1 MNMIDRF
8 RGVILDMDGVLCD
21 SEPFIIEAAVRMF
34 RDLHRTVVL
43 PADFLPFTGT
53 GENRFLGGV
62 AERYGVQLDIEA
74 AKRFTYACYLEL
86 IKGRLQPLRGV
97 ADFLDW
103 CREQGLKL
111 AVASSADRIKVEG
124 NLAELGLAL
133 SRFDAVIDGSMAAH
147 KKPAP
152 DLFLLAARHLALA
165 PETCVVFEDAV
176 SGIEA
181 ACAAGMRAIGVRG
194 SFDDAALLAAGAAC
208 IVGDLAEA
216 AGAVSA
222 LRPGDS
228 EKNKL
233 FKNQNRHE
241 PQSDE

>member
-1 MNMIDRF
+1 MNMFDRF

-34 RDLHRTVVL
+34 RDQHRTEVR
-43 PADFLPFTGT
+43 PADFIPFTGT

-62 AERYGVQLDIEA
+62 AEQHSIRLDIEA
-74 AKRFTYACYLEL
+74 DKRYTYACYLDL

-124 NLAELGLAL
+124 NLAELGFSTA
-133 SRFDAVIDGSMAAH
+133 RFDAVIDGTMAAR

-165 PETCVVFEDAV
+165 PDACVVFEDAV

-194 SFDDAALLAAGAAC
+194 SFDDAALRAAGATR
-208 IVGDLAEA
+208 IVGDLSEA
-216 AGAVSA
+216 AHAVM
-222 LRPGDS
+222 R
-228 EKNKL
+228 ET
-233 FKNQNRHE
+233 
-241 PQSDE
+241 